1 MTAATTPA
9 EAQALHADLVRA
21 EVDRLLD
28 DFLTAK
34 ARAAAAQN
42 MPVEAN
48 TALRGFLAAGGKR
61 LRPLLCLTGWHT
73 AGGQERPRPVVQTA
87 AALEMFHAFCLIH
100 DDLMDRSETRR
111 GQPTVHRTLAAR
123 HAPGRTGPAADHLGN
138 SAAVLVGDLALVW
151 SDELLHTAG
160 LSERQ
165 LSDVLPLIDA
175 MRSEV
180 MYGQYLDVTATGTPG
195 VDVGR
200 ALAICRYKTAKYT
213 IERPLHI
220 GAALADAD
228 PDLLTALSSYA
239 LPLGEAFQLR
249 DDLLGVFGD
258 PAATGKPSLDDLREG
273 KGTVLIALALA
284 HAPQAQADQLR
295 LFLGCPAL
303 TEDQAQVARRI
314 ITATGAVHTVE
325 TMITERYEQ
334 AMTALAAAPIAPA
347 ATDALRRLADTAVR
361 RSA

>member
-1 MTAATTPA
+1 MTATTPA
-9 EAQALHADLVRA
+9 DSQALHADLVRA
-21 EVDRLLD
+21 EVNRLLD

-34 ARAAAAQN
+34 TRAAAAQS
-42 MPVEAN
+42 MPVEASA
-48 TALRGFLAAGGKR
+48 ALRGFLAAGGKR
-61 LRPLLCLTGWHT
+61 LRPLLCLTGWSA

-111 GQPTVHRTLAAR
+111 GKPTVHRILAAQ
-123 HAPGRTGPAADHLGN
+123 HTHGRTGSAADHLGI
-138 SAAVLVGDLALVW
+138 SAAVLVGDLALFW
-151 SDELLHTAG
+151 SDELLHTAD

-180 MYGQYLDVTATGTPG
+180 VYGQYLDVTATGTPG
-195 VDVGR
+195 VDVSR

-220 GAALADAD
+220 GAALAGAEQS
-228 PDLLTALSSYA
+228 LLDSLSA
-239 LPLGEAFQLR
+239 FAIPLGEAFQLR

-258 PAATGKPSLDDLREG
+258 PTHTGKPALDDLREG
-273 KGTVLIALALA
+273 KATVLIALTLR
-284 HAPQAQADQLR
+284 HATRAQADRLR
-295 LFLGCPAL
+295 PLLGHRDL
-303 TEDQAQVARRI
+303 THDQAATARNI
-314 ITATGAVHTVE
+314 ITATGAAQRVE

-334 AMTALAAAPIAPA
+334 ALSQLRAAPLEP
-347 ATDALRRLADTAVR
+347 TSTRLLRDFADTAVR
-361 RSA
+361 RTT